1 MPGARPNILLIE
13 DDEDLRDAFRDL
25 FEDEGY
31 NVWTAANGK
40 EGLDCL
46 RSRGRAC
53 LIFLDLMMPVMN
65 GWEFRLEQESDP
77 ALARIPVVVCT
88 ADTHAERKARDL
100 GAAAWLSKPID
111 AGDLVRIAEVFCRPS
126 RSPEQ

>member
-1 MPGARPNILLIE
+1 MPATRPNILLIE

-40 EGLDCL
+40 EALDCL

-65 GWEFRLEQESDP
+65 GWEFRAEQERDP
-77 ALARIPVVVCT
+77 VLAQIPVVVCT
-88 ADTHAERKARDL
+88 ADTHAERKAREI
-100 GAAAWLSKPID
+100 GAAAWLPKPTD
-111 AGDLVRIAEVFCRPS
+111 ATDLVRIAQVFCRPS
-126 RSPEQ
+126 HVTE